1 MPTIRRALIS
11 VSDKTGIVEFAKS
24 LQQFDVEIL
33 STGGTAKLLADNNIS
48 VQEVSDYTGF
58 PEMMDGRLKTLHT
71 KVHGGILGRRGTD
84 EEAMQQ
90 NDIRPIDLVVVNLYP
105 FENTV
110 AKPDCD
116 LATAIENIDIGG
128 PTMVRAAA
136 KNHADVT
143 IVVDSLDYETV
154 LSEMSASHAT
164 VSDATRFSLACKAF
178 EHTARYD
185 GAIANY
191 LGRIE
196 DNGEHAA
203 FPRTF
208 SSQFKKIEKMRYG
221 ENPHKKAAL

>member
-24 LQQFDVEIL
+24 LQQFDVQIL
-33 STGGTAKLLADNNIS
+33 STGGTAKLLTDNNIS

-58 PEMMDGRLKTLHT
+58 PEMMDGRLKTLHP

-84 EEAMQQ
+84 DDAMQQ
-90 NDIRPIDLVVVNLYP
+90 NDIQPIDLVVVNLYP
-105 FENTV
+105 FENTI

-154 LSEMSASHAT
+154 LSEMSANKAA
-164 VSDATRFSLACKAF
+164 VSDATRFSLA
-178 EHTARYD
+178 
-185 GAIANY
+185 
-191 LGRIE
+191 
-196 DNGEHAA
+196 
-203 FPRTF
+203 
-208 SSQFKKIEKMRYG
+208 
-221 ENPHKKAAL
+221 